1 MISETLYPKTKQ
13 DLVRALQRM
22 RIAQVEVIEPY
33 DPSTADELTKTVKQ
47 MFQRSGNVTVILVR
61 ST

>member
-13 DLVRALQRM
+13 DLVRALQKM

-33 DPSTADELTKTVKQ
+33 DPSTADELTKTAKQ
-47 MFQRSGNVTVILVR
+47 MFHRSGNVTVILVR

>member
-33 DPSTADELTKTVKQ
+33 DPSTADELTKTVEQ

>member
-33 DPSTADELTKTVKQ
+33 DPSTADELTKTAKQ

>member
-13 DLVRALQRM
+13 DLVRALQKM

-33 DPSTADELTKTVKQ
+33 DPSTADELTKTAKQ
-47 MFQRSGNVTVILVR
+47 MFHKSGNVTVILVR